1 MSIAAARSG
10 QNAEI
15 ERREWGGQNKRV
27 EGRIEREVKS
37 SFEFS
42 QKEHRSKLQ

>member
-15 ERREWGGQNKRV
+15 ERME
-27 EGRIEREVKS
+27 RIEMIEYEEGDREK
-37 SFEFS
+37 
-42 QKEHRSKLQ
+42 